1 MASLVSPW
9 RQHCDTMIFRADAK
23 SVTNILITLH
33 TIKMFLAGGERSS
46 IHQRCAIASELLDE
60 LTSVPTAY
68 IDSFGISSVS
78 SKDNSGQPAGTS

>member
-1 MASLVSPW
+1 MASLVSRW
-9 RQHCDTMIFRADAK
+9 QRHCQTALPADPK

-78 SKDNSGQPAGTS
+78 QEDTAATG